1 MATLVF
7 KTSDISVCQQLRTVE
22 YKGWTVTESDLVV
35 IWPQHHH
42 APNNVE
48 SGITHRTF
56 TLPIC
61 TRKGRYEIMAKETF
75 AGKGDNRQSIVCCHV
90 DGRPMLPLYVEQDDT
105 RNRKERRKKQY
116 KGGDVVF
123 SVKHPLI
130 EIRANRFGDVHISEL
145 SIRGGKRKKT
155 HATLQHE
162 IMWEGRGLCLPERFS
177 CYKKPVTHALAK
189 IHGKVAIGFFEK

>member
-7 KTSDISVCQQLRTVE
+7 KTSDISVCPQLREVE
-22 YKGWTVTESDLVV
+22 YKGWTVTDSGLVV

-42 APNNVE
+42 APNSVE
-48 SGITHRTF
+48 SGITYRTF

-61 TRKGRYEIMAKETF
+61 TRKGCYEIMAKETF
-75 AGKGDNRQSIVCCHV
+75 AGKGDNRQSIVYCNV
-90 DGRPMLPLYVEQDDT
+90 DGTPILPLYVEQDDT

-130 EIRANRFGDVHISEL
+130 EIRANRFGDVQIFRL
-145 SIRGGKRKKT
+145 SIRGGKRNKT

-162 IMWEGRGLCLPERFS
+162 RMWGGKGLCLPEQFF
-177 CYKKPVTHALAK
+177 CYKKPVTHALDK
-189 IHGKVAIGFFEK
+189 IYGKVAIGFFEK